1 MDRRGR
7 RVSALGDRSALFR
20 TERATRAA
28 AAELAER
35 LADGLARGV
44 VSSVFVALD
53 GALGAGKTAF
63 VRGFVAGLG
72 AERERLVSSPT
83 YAIVHVY
90 PGDPEVRHVDLYRV
104 ETAADLDAIGWRDV
118 STDPGVALVE
128 WSSRA
133 TGVLPSARIEIR
145 LAAPAEGV
153 REMHALVT
161 DPALEA
167 LLGDWPSR
175 ARSARRS
182 PRTR

>member
-1 MDRRGR
+1 M
-7 RVSALGDRSALFR
+7 SPAAHRSALWKS
-20 TERATRAA
+20 ERATRAA
-28 AAELAER
+28 AGALAER

-63 VRGFVAGLG
+63 VRGFVARLG
-72 AERERLVSSPT
+72 ADRERLVSSPT

-118 STDPGVALVE
+118 STDPGVVLVE

-133 TGVLPSARIEIR
+133 AGALPAARVEIR

-153 REMHALVT
+153 REMHALAT

-167 LLGDWPSR
+167 LLGDWPSH

-182 PRTR
+182 SRTR

>member
-1 MDRRGR
+1 
-7 RVSALGDRSALFR
+7 VSPPADRSAR
-20 TERATRAA
+20 WGSERATRAA
-28 AAELAER
+28 AGR
-35 LADGLARGV
+35 LAARLASGLASGA

-72 AERERLVSSPT
+72 AARERLVSSPT

-118 STDPGVALVE
+118 STDPGVVLVE

-133 TGVLPSARIEIR
+133 AGALPAARIEIR

-153 REMHALVT
+153 REIHALVT
-161 DPALEA
+161 DPTLEA
-167 LLGDWPSR
+167 LIADWPSR